1 MISSSRQ
8 GPFFSVE
15 PGWLQTLEM
24 ETGIVYALIAG
35 LLWGASPV
43 LVKRGLVSSDVS
55 AATLFQQ
62 GTIVVVG
69 VLVLRWGLVID
80 RFQQWLY
87 GQC

>member
-1 MISSSRQ
+1 
-8 GPFFSVE
+8 
-15 PGWLQTLEM
+15 M

-35 LLWGASPV
+35 LLWGAIPV

-69 VLVLRWGLVID
+69 VLVLRWG
-80 RFQQWLY
+80 
-87 GQC
+87 